1 MNSKSIA
8 ENEDVEIY
16 CRIYRNGYKYVFTK
30 VKLKNDK
37 IRAYKE
43 MHDNVF
49 YCLINANL
57 SETDIENAK
66 NYLLS
71 NTYPKDI
78 LMD

>member
-1 MNSKSIA
+1 MNSKSI
-8 ENEDVEIY
+8 EEDINIDY
-16 CRIYRNGYKYVFTK
+16 RIYKNGYEYIFAK

-37 IRAYKE
+37 IKAYKE
-43 MHDNVF
+43 IRDNTF